1 MAAKTNI
8 KLRQWTEQIDQR
20 CHAHVAEFEE
30 VWKGRIYG
38 AAAIVLFDPTDWRAR
53 SAARSGVVDKL
64 KREITEGV
72 HLRHSSGMNLYGLQ
86 HNRMPCIGEVRD
98 LKR

>member
-1 MAAKTNI
+1 MAAKSNI
-8 KLRQWTEQIDQR
+8 KLRQWTEQIDPH
-20 CHAHVAEFEE
+20 CCAHVAEFEE

-72 HLRHSSGMNLYGLQ
+72 HLRHPSGIAYYVDS